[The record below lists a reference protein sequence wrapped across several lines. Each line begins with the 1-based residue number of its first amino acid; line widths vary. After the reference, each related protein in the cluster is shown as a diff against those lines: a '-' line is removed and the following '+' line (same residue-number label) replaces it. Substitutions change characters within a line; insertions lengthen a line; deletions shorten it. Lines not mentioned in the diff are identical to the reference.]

1 MRIWSHLGFANG
13 DGTYGRKLF
22 YEARGY
28 SVTDC
33 YNQQTDNI
41 TAGGFSFANYKA
53 QIDAGYPVLLNLAG
67 HSIVGVGYAD
77 PNTVYL
83 NDTWDHATHQMTW
96 GGSYSVP
103 PMELQA
109 VSVVNPVVSHPQRKS
124 ICHLSSRT
132 IQPPGSWTTIVSTD
146 FEGAWPGAWA
156 VSDESSADGGRV
168 LLGQAELQGVRR

>member
-1 MRIWSHLGFANG
+1 MRIWSHLVFATR

-83 NDTWDHATHQMTW
+83 NDTWDHATHTMTW

-103 PMELQA
+103 PMALQVRQRRESGRLPPHKESLLATCRQELPA
-109 VSVVNPVVSHPQRKS
+109 
-124 ICHLSSRT
+124 SR
-132 IQPPGSWTTIVSTD
+132 QLDNHRQHG
-146 FEGAWPGAWA
+146 
-156 VSDESSADGGRV
+156 
-168 LLGQAELQGVRR
+168 L